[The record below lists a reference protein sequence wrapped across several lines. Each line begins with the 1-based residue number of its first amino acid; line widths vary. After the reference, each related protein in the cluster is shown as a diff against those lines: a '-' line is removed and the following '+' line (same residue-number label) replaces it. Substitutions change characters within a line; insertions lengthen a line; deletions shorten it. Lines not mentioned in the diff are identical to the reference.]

1 MKFLLDSG
9 VYINQKDAQGRTPLM
24 ISGEK
29 IQVCPRM
36 KVHFERGLCALCAL
50 FAPSKSRIKVR
61 DLSIKCSFG
70 IICPVYRSNFHILSI
85 LLDHGADV
93 NVRDSRSFTALQIA
107 IFWRKRDAAITLIER
122 GSDVSVVTPI
132 TKATIGELCR
142 TSMPNILRCL
152 EPKRYYSEAL
162 Q

>member
-1 MKFLLDSG
+1 M
-9 VYINQKDAQGRTPLM
+9 
-24 ISGEK
+24 
-29 IQVCPRM
+29 
-36 KVHFERGLCALCAL
+36 HFCT
-50 FAPSKSRIKVR
+50 SKSRNLLIKYSLR
-61 DLSIKCSFG
+61 
-70 IICPVYRSNFHILSI
+70 IICPVYRSNFNILSI

-93 NVRDSRSFTALQIA
+93 NVRDSRGFTALQIA
-107 IFWRKRDAAITLIER
+107 VLWRKRDAAIILIQR
-122 GSDVSVVTPI
+122 GSDMSVVTPI